1 METITANVEQGFIK
15 RRIMP
20 QWCKQSNSYISTHP
34 FELGDGEGQKNLNKS

>member
-20 QWCKQSNSYISTHP
+20 QWCKQSNSYISTQ
-34 FELGDGEGQKNLNKS
+34 LGEGEGQKNLNKF